1 MRKFG
6 AREHIDG
13 DREDNACEDKG
24 EGAPVCG
31 QTHCCPHAKKAA
43 THAASNEEQCDRPL
57 DQARKGIVDGGGQA
71 EAADGKQR
79 RADSVKDRHAAPEH
93 ETGTIRNPPP
103 IPKKPEIA
111 PTTSPTAIRRA
122 AIDGVKQTFGLPP
135 AACGRSIATLTA
147 IMASANRNSNSWPS
161 TNFPRVEPM
170 AAPTMPAKA
179 KVAAQDHLTLPAR
192 QWPIRLAKALV
203 ATERALV
210 PIATCE
216 SRMPT
221 T

>member
-57 DQARKGIVDGGGQA
+57 DQTRKGIVAVVRPKLPTESSDEPIALRIGMPLPSM
-71 EAADGKQR
+71 R
-79 RADSVKDRHAAPEH
+79 P
-93 ETGTIRNPPP
+93 GTIRNPPP

-111 PTTSPTAIRRA
+111 PTTSPTAMRRA
-122 AIDGVKQTFGLPP
+122 AIHGVKRTFGLPT
-135 AACGRSIATLTA
+135 AARGRSIATLTA

-179 KVAAQDHLTLPAR
+179 KVAAQDHLTFPAR